1 MMRNNRNRY
10 ARRKFEA
17 RFFVALSILAAA
29 FGIGWLSLILIALIG
44 NGLPGINL
52 ALFTLETPPPPGE
65 GGGLANAMVGSVMMI
80 ALAVFVGTPLGIF
93 AGTYLA
99 EYGRFS
105 RLAIA
110 VRMLNDILLSAP
122 SIVVGLFVYELVV
135 VPSGHFS
142 ALAGAISLAVIVIP
156 VVVRT
161 TENMLLLI
169 PDTQR
174 EAAAALGVPPSKII
188 RRVLWP
194 AARAGMVTGVLL
206 AVARISG
213 ETAPLLFTAFNN
225 QFWSFDLNAPI
236 ANMPYM
242 IYQMALSPYKE
253 WHQLAWSGAL
263 VVTFT
268 VLALSVLARV
278 LVAGAKK

>member
-1 MMRNNRNRY
+1 MDRGRY
-10 ARRKFEA
+10 AFRRFEA
-17 RFFVALSILAAA
+17 RFFVALSILATA
-29 FGIGWLSLILIALIG
+29 FGIGWLSVILFTLIA

-52 ALFTLETPPPPGE
+52 ALFTLETPPPPGA
-65 GGGLANAMVGSVMMI
+65 GGGLANAMTGSAIMI
-80 ALAVFVGTPLGIF
+80 AIATVVGTPLGIF

-105 RLAIA
+105 RIAVA

-135 VPSGHFS
+135 VPMHHFS
-142 ALAGAISLAVIVIP
+142 AIAGSIALAVIVIP

-161 TENMLLLI
+161 TENILLLI
-169 PDTQR
+169 PDSQR
-174 EAAAALGVPPSKII
+174 EAAAALGVPPAYVI

-225 QFWSFDLNAPI
+225 QFWSFDLNAPM

-263 VVTFT
+263 VVTMT
-268 VLALSVLARV
+268 VLVLSIVARIV
-278 LVAGAKK
+278 VAGVKR

>member
-1 MMRNNRNRY
+1 MDSGLY
-10 ARRKFEA
+10 FRRKLVA
-17 RFFVALSILAAA
+17 RIFMSLATFAA
-29 FGIGWLSLILIALIG
+29 FFGLAWLAIILGTLVV

-52 ALFTLETPPPPGE
+52 DLFTKETPPPAVE
-65 GGGLANAMVGSVMMI
+65 GGGMANAMVGSLIMI
-80 ALAVFVGTPLGIF
+80 VIATVIGTPAGIF

-105 RLAIA
+105 RLAIV

-135 VPSGHFS
+135 RAQGHFS
-142 ALAGAISLAVIVIP
+142 AIAGAIALGVIVVP

-161 TENMLLLI
+161 TENMMLLI
-169 PDTQR
+169 PDSQR
-174 EAAAALGVPPSKII
+174 EAAAALGVPPAHVI

-194 AARAGMVTGVLL
+194 AARAGIVTGVLL

-213 ETAPLLFTAFNN
+213 ETAPLLFTALNN
-225 QFWSFDLNAPI
+225 QFWSVDLNAPI
-236 ANMPYM
+236 ASMPTA
-242 IYQMALSPYKE
+242 IFVFALSPYKE

-263 VVTFT
+263 VVTT
-268 VLALSVLARV
+268 SVLALSIIARV
-278 LVAGAKK
+278 LVPGGKR

>member
-1 MMRNNRNRY
+1 MDSSLY
-10 ARRKFEA
+10 FRRRIANQVFIG
-17 RFFVALSILAAA
+17 LSIFAAV
-29 FGIGWLSLILIALIG
+29 FGLVWLGLILAELVG
-44 NGLPGINL
+44 KGLPGINL
-52 ALFTLETPPPPGE
+52 DLFTKDTPPPPGDD
-65 GGGLANAMVGSVMMI
+65 GGMANAMVGSLIMI
-80 ALAVFVGTPLGIF
+80 VIATVVGTPIGIM

-105 RLAIA
+105 RIAFA

-122 SIVVGLFVYELVV
+122 SIVVGLFVYQLIV

-142 ALAGAISLAVIVIP
+142 ALAGAVALGVIVIP

-161 TENMLLLI
+161 TENILLLI
-169 PDTQR
+169 PDAQR
-174 EAAAALGVPPSKII
+174 EAAAALGAPRYYLI

-194 AARAGMVTGVLL
+194 TARAGMLTGVLL

-213 ETAPLLFTAFNN
+213 ETAPLLFTALNN
-225 QFWSFDLNAPI
+225 QYFSLDLNQPI
-236 ANMPYM
+236 SSMPKA
-242 IYQMALSPYKE
+242 IYDFALSPYKG

-268 VLALSVLARV
+268 VLILSIAARAIA
-278 LVAGAKK
+278 AGSRK

>member
-1 MMRNNRNRY
+1 MDRGLY
-10 ARRKFEA
+10 FRRRLIA
-17 RFFVALSILAAA
+17 RFFMTLSCFAAL
-29 FGIGWLSLILIALIG
+29 FGIAWLALILGTLVV

-52 ALFTLETPPPPGE
+52 DLFTKETPPPGE
-65 GGGLANAMVGSVMMI
+65 GGGMANAMAGSLIMIVM
-80 ALAVFVGTPLGIF
+80 ATLVGTPAGIL

-105 RLAIA
+105 RLAIV

-135 VPSGHFS
+135 VTMGHFS
-142 ALAGAISLAVIVIP
+142 AIAGAIALAVIVVP

-169 PDTQR
+169 PDSQR
-174 EAAAALGVPPSKII
+174 EAAAALGVPPAYVI
-188 RRVLWP
+188 RLVLWP
-194 AARAGMVTGVLL
+194 AAQAGIVTGILL

-213 ETAPLLFTAFNN
+213 ETAPLLFTALNN

-236 ANMPYM
+236 ASMPTA
-242 IYQMALSPYKE
+242 IFNFAASAYKE

-263 VVTFT
+263 VVTS
-268 VLALSVLARV
+268 SVLLLSIVARV
-278 LVAGAKK
+278 LTAGGKK